1 MRTWDAPSAG
11 ELLIG
16 AHRGYVVEYTRT
28 MTQPSSPMTDHMTHH
43 TIAHSMGENIVS
55 LASSTV
61 FRENTVLSMN
71 QAADYGAA
79 FIEFDVQVTR
89 DGMPVIWHDDHVLT
103 GDATSPTKHMISELT
118 LAQFKKILAAAQ
130 SSSGSPPQ
138 LLRAFKDGH
147 GGRTSLQPWLVQ
159 REDELPTLAE
169 VFAGVPVSVGFDIEV
184 KMTTPDTVERTPGAE
199 VRRVVDPILAVVAQ
213 CAADRH
219 VVFSSF
225 DPEVCVALREGQTRF
240 PVLFLSGG
248 GAYAHVD
255 PRRTSVHAAI
265 EFAAEARLQ
274 GVVFETGALRAN
286 ENGVAAARA
295 QGLTLYTYGQ
305 GNNDAAWLAR
315 QQLLGVTGAIVDDV
329 PGVMDALV
337 QMRATQQTLAALELA
352 ASGVED
358 GGVDEV
364 GDVVADD
371 EDVLL
376 PTEPLRSLSGV
387 YVSPPIRASTLA

>member
-1 MRTWDAPSAG
+1 
-11 ELLIG
+11 
-16 AHRGYVVEYTRT
+16 
-28 MTQPSSPMTDHMTHH
+28 
-43 TIAHSMGENIVS
+43 MGENIVS

-103 GDATSPTKHMISELT
+103 GDATNPTKHMISELT
-118 LAQFKKILAAAQ
+118 LTQFKKLLAARDDQ
-130 SSSGSPPQ
+130 K

-184 KMTTPDTVERTPGAE
+184 KMTTPDTVERTLAAE
-199 VRRVVDPILAVVAQ
+199 VRRVVDPILSVVAQ
-213 CAADRH
+213 CAGDRH
-219 VVFSSF
+219 VEFSSF

-248 GAYAHVD
+248 GTYEHVD
-255 PRRTSVHAAI
+255 PRRTSVHTAI
-265 EFAAEARLQ
+265 EFATEARLQ

-315 QQLLGVTGAIVDDV
+315 QHLLGVTGAIVDDV
-329 PGVMDALV
+329 QGVMDALV
-337 QMRATQQTLAALELA
+337 QIRATQQALAAAVDKMPGKFGEE
-352 ASGVED
+352 VVVKDER
-358 GGVDEV
+358 GVD
-364 GDVVADD
+364 DDAADLIAS
-371 EDVLL
+371 ES
-376 PTEPLRSLSGV
+376 LRMSLSGV
-387 YVSPPIRASTLA
+387 YISPPIRASMLA